1 MATDRFVRLPREKQE
16 VILRAAIKEFAQVP
30 FDKVSINKII
40 KEADI
45 SRGSFY
51 TYFEDKKDV
60 LHYIIMN
67 TLTQYKNAFQ
77 RFLKKNEGDI
87 WETLEDLL
95 EYSVCSCF
103 KHGLLD
109 FFRNITLYS
118 NSDDMLGEFFKDS
131 SAEDESEKL
140 GRWVFDNIDKSLL
153 KIQRFDDF
161 ALFMDIAMSSMMMAL
176 RSYYREERSLDQVK
190 IEYHRKLE
198 MLRYGVCKLN
208 FTQQP
213 DEASCLN

>member
-1 MATDRFVRLPREKQE
+1 MATDRFVRLPKEKQE

-51 TYFEDKKDV
+51 TYFVDKKDV

-67 TLTQYKNAFQ
+67 TLIQYKKA
-77 RFLKKNEGDI
+77 FLKSLRKNQGDI
-87 WETLEDLL
+87 WEALEDLL
-95 EYSVCSCF
+95 DYSINSCF
-103 KHGLLD
+103 KHGLFD
-109 FFRNITLYS
+109 FFRNIALYS

-131 SAEDESEKL
+131 GAENEGERL
-140 GRWVFDNIDKSLL
+140 GRWVFENIDKTLL

-161 ALFMDIAMSSMMMAL
+161 ALFMDLAMSSMMMAL
-176 RSYYREERSLDQVK
+176 RSYYKDEKALDQ
-190 IEYHRKLE
+190 IRLEYHRKLE
-198 MLRYGVCKLN
+198 ILRYGVCR
-208 FTQQP
+208 
-213 DEASCLN
+213 